1 MQIGVIFVAIDS
13 HNIDVISTV
22 GVGVQNFFQLGYK
35 LPTCA
40 VDQCLIN

>member
-22 GVGVQNFFQLGYK
+22 GVTVQKNFPPGYG
-35 LPTCA
+35 
-40 VDQCLIN
+40 D